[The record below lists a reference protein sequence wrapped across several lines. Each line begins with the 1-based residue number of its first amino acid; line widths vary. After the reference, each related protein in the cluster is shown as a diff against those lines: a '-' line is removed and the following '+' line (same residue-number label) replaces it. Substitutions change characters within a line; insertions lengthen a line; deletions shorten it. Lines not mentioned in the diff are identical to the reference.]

1 MAEEAS
7 ACTAIHNHESY
18 QCSRAQL
25 GDSTGTCRGWP
36 QAGTGVQAG
45 SGSPKSHHQVT
56 EHLRLGL
63 KGGMEELKHSLL
75 TLINSFQL
83 CVPILLVTAP
93 LLSHSPIADCAEIA
107 YQGWIIGFGGTE
119 IKLWHGCTRSTR
131 SPRQTSINADIL
143 G

>member
-7 ACTAIHNHESY
+7 ACTAIHNHQSY
-18 QCSRAQL
+18 QCSWAQL
-25 GDSTGTCRGWP
+25 GDSMGTCRGCP
-36 QAGTGVQAG
+36 GIRVQAG
-45 SGSPKSHHQVT
+45 SGSPKSYHQVT
-56 EHLRLGL
+56 ALLRLGL
-63 KGGMEELKHSLL
+63 KGGMQELKHSLL

-119 IKLWHGCTRSTR
+119 IKLWHGCTQSTR
-131 SPRQTSINADIL
+131 SPRQTKINADIL